1 LGKGIKAPYPITIK
15 RRNKMAMQD
24 KGGMAGYSAAVPK
37 KKKNKKATSK
47 GNAKSKGDYR
57 LGGMYSTGR
66 AIRGK
71 QDGTTNSRS
80 KKDSNMK
87 KAQERNRATSAKP
100 SKGPSR
106 NTNKKYR

>member
-1 LGKGIKAPYPITIK
+1 
-15 RRNKMAMQD
+15 MARQD

-47 GNAKSKGDYR
+47 GNAKSKADYR
-57 LGGMYSTGR
+57 PGGMYSTGR
-66 AIRGK
+66 AIPPSP
-71 QDGTTNSRS
+71 GTKYTGGS
-80 KKDSNMK
+80 KKESNMK
-87 KAQERNRATSAKP
+87 KAQERNRTTGAKP

>member
-1 LGKGIKAPYPITIK
+1 
-15 RRNKMAMQD
+15 MAMRD

-37 KKKNKKATSK
+37 NKKIRDKKKSNKKATT
-47 GNAKSKGDYR
+47 KSKADYR
-57 LGGMYSTGR
+57 PGGMYSTGR
-66 AIRGK
+66 AIPPSP
-71 QDGTTNSRS
+71 GTKYTGGS
-80 KKDSNMK
+80 KKESNMK

>member
-1 LGKGIKAPYPITIK
+1 
-15 RRNKMAMQD
+15 
-24 KGGMAGYSAAVPK
+24 
-37 KKKNKKATSK
+37 
-47 GNAKSKGDYR
+47 
-57 LGGMYSTGR
+57 MYSTGR